1 MIKKS
6 ATGLMKHADFIL
18 LDLIC
23 MQLSFVIAYWLFHG
37 FLNPYRYTAF
47 QFQAAV
53 LAAAQLVVIVF
64 LGNYSGILR
73 RGRIDEA
80 IAVIKYMI
88 AVFLFALVYLF
99 IVHET
104 GIVSRLQYGF
114 TALLFVV
121 ISWSVR
127 TFNKRNI
134 NKQNEKRTRN
144 VVLITIKKMLP
155 NAMEKLASDSTCVV
169 TRIFLLDRKKDIS
182 EYEDIPVH
190 SLSGKNTK
198 ELVQNWVDEAVV
210 VPPENGETYKEL
222 SDLTEQLVNAG
233 IVVSYAVDVPDSGN
247 WTAAQVGNIGGYRV
261 FTTSL
266 RTVSLWELAI
276 KRMIDIVGSLIGC
289 FITGIIY
296 IFVAPIIYLKS
307 PGSIFFTQERIGRN
321 GKPFTMHKF
330 RTMYPDAESV
340 KPSLMSQNKVSS
352 GMMFKMD
359 NDPRIIGSEKKDRH
373 GRSCGIGNILRAF
386 SLDEFPQFLDVL
398 RGDMSLVGWRPCTM
412 EEWENYNMEHRIRAS
427 MKPGITG
434 IWQVSG
440 RSNLTDFNEVV
451 RMDREYI
458 ENWSIGLD
466 LRILLKT
473 VWVVVTRKGAA

>member
-1 MIKKS
+1 MIRKS

-18 LDLIC
+18 LDLIG
-23 MQLSFVIAYWLFHG
+23 MQLSFVIAYWMFHG
-37 FLNPYRYTAF
+37 FLNPYTVKAF

-88 AVFLFALVYLF
+88 GVFVFALIYLF

-114 TALLFVV
+114 TAVFFLV
-121 ISWSVR
+121 ISWTCRVL
-127 TFNKRNI
+127 NKRRI
-134 NKQNEKRTRN
+134 NAQNEKKTRN

-155 NAMEKLASDSTCVV
+155 QAMEKLRADKACVV
-169 TRIFLLDRKKDIS
+169 THIFLLDRKKDLDS
-182 EYEDIPVH
+182 FEGIPVH

-198 ELVQNWVDEAVV
+198 DLVQNWVDEAVV

-222 SDLTEQLVNAG
+222 SDLTEQLINAG

-247 WTAAQVGNIGGYRV
+247 WTAAQVGNIGNYRV

-266 RTVSLWELAI
+266 RTVTLWELAL
-276 KRMIDIVGSLIGC
+276 KRLIDIVGSLIGC
-289 FITGIIY
+289 LITGIIY

-307 PGSIFFTQERIGRN
+307 PGSIFFTQERIGQN

-359 NDPRIIGSEKKDRH
+359 NDPRIIGSEKKNRH
-373 GRSCGIGNILRAF
+373 GKSCGIGNILRAF

-440 RSNLTDFNEVV
+440 RSNLTDFDEVV

-466 LRILLKT
+466 IRILIKT
-473 VWVVVTRKGAA
+473 VWVVMTRKGAA

>member
-1 MIKKS
+1 MIRRS
-6 ATGLMKHADFIL
+6 TTGLMKHADFIL
-18 LDLIC
+18 IDLIC
-23 MQLSFVIAYWLFHG
+23 MQVSFVIAYWLFHG
-37 FLNPYRYTAF
+37 FLNPYANEAF

-64 LGNYSGILR
+64 IGNYSGILK

-88 AVFLFALVYLF
+88 SVFLIALVYLF
-99 IVHET
+99 VVHET

-114 TALLFVV
+114 TAVLFVLL
-121 ISWSVR
+121 SW
-127 TFNKRNI
+127 TFRFLNKNRVNAQI
-134 NKQNEKRTRN
+134 VKKTRHI
-144 VVLITIKKMLP
+144 VLITIKKMLP
-155 NAMEKLASDSTCVV
+155 QAMEKISSDKACSVQ
-169 TRIFLLDRKKDIS
+169 RIFLLDRKKDIS
-182 EYEDIPVH
+182 EYEGIPVH
-190 SLSGKNTK
+190 SLNGKNTK
-198 ELVQNWVDEAVV
+198 DLVQNWVDEAVV

-222 SDLTEQLVNAG
+222 TDLTEQLINAG
-233 IVVSYAVDVPDSGN
+233 IVVSYVVDVPDSGN
-247 WTAAQVGNIGGYRV
+247 WTAAQVNSLGNYKV

-266 RTVSLWELAI
+266 RSVSMWELAL
-276 KRMIDIVGSLIGC
+276 KRAIDIIGSLVGC
-289 FITGIIY
+289 LITGILY
-296 IFVAPIIYLKS
+296 IFVAPLIRFKS
-307 PGSIFFTQERIGRN
+307 PGSVFFTQERIGQN

-330 RTMYPDAESV
+330 RTMYPDAEDR
-340 KPSLMSQNKVSS
+340 KPSLMSQNKVKSN
-352 GMMFKMD
+352 MMFKMD
-359 NDPRIIGSEKKDRH
+359 DDPRIIGSEKKDRH
-373 GRSCGIGNILRAF
+373 GKACGIGNILRAY

-451 RMDREYI
+451 KMDREYI

-466 LRILLKT
+466 LRILIKT
-473 VWVVVTRKGAA
+473 VWVVMTRKGAA